1 MFILSMMFDI
11 SYIVY
16 IKDRVVAKNVEDIKS
31 YAVFTELG

>member
-1 MFILSMMFDI
+1 MLILSMMFDI

-31 YAVFTELG
+31 YVVFTELV